1 MSANIYAAGLP
12 AGQRSQHLYRLA
24 QVREVELCLFSI
36 NEYLAGAVEI
46 PRGQRVLPLV
56 VEDSYTPQ
64 ELVGLYNMCVK
75 RGVELCPIGDGA
87 LWDSLI
93 PLELPELAALPVT
106 AVDGDWF
113 EQYISMVA
121 PEPSQPV
128 DDGRVNGTLVHSAP
142 LSLSEPLADLN
153 ISCYAPPPT
162 QPRGKRKPSLREL
175 LTVGVKKGAC
185 VLKEIGSS
193 LKSGEKRS
201 LLKLVGVLSIPVFVG
216 LGLVVLLSD
225 PDPRATGPEP
235 TEPSA
240 GTQQHEQGAT
250 PGDKS
255 PAVPVNVVHKCPEP
269 ANYSSDTLFIGKKCG
284 CEHCSAAWERLMA
297 HPNDCPKTDVSKVR
311 QICEGAALGCRVCKN
326 NLIEI
331 KKKHN
336 CGNIRD
342 AEELRL
348 AALYCKKCQETLNEL
363 KAHEQSHKDGSVPDG
378 VVIAEWAVKY
388 CMSCR
393 TLLTTIKENCP
404 GEHCTNQADVKQCA
418 DRGCTLCRSRWADM
432 QNHEKHC
439 PGAQCDDRTATEQG
453 ARLGCATCQA
463 RLTDMKSHENFC
475 PGENSTDR
483 PATEGGAALGCET
496 CKARLTDM
504 KSHEGCCPGKNS
516 PDRPATEGGVALGCA
531 TCKARLTEM
540 QNHEKRCPGAQ
551 SDERSA
557 TEQGVALGCVTCK
570 ARLTD
575 MQNHEK
581 RCPGKNSSDRAATE
595 QGAGVGC
602 STCMARLYQMQNHEG
617 RCPGNNSSNRAA
629 TEQGAA
635 LGCTPCRTRLTEM
648 QRHESS
654 CPGEQSNDRAAT
666 EQGAALGCPTC
677 RERLKNIQSSK

>member
-36 NEYLAGAVEI
+36 NEYLTGAVEI

-64 ELVGLYNMCVK
+64 ELVGLYNMCVQ
-75 RGVELCPIGDGA
+75 RGVELCPIGDSS

-106 AVDGDWF
+106 AVDGDWL

-128 DDGRVNGTLVHSAP
+128 DEGRVNGTLVHSAP

-185 VLKEIGSS
+185 VLKEIGSGW
-193 LKSGEKRS
+193 KTGEKRS

-235 TEPSA
+235 AEPSA

-255 PAVPVNVVHKCPEP
+255 PAVPVKVVHKCPEP
-269 ANYSSDTLFIGKKCG
+269 ANYDRDTIFYGAQSG
-284 CEHCSAAWERLMA
+284 CEQCKDAWNRLMA
-297 HPNDCPKTDVSKVR
+297 HGKVCPKMDESKVR
-311 QICEGAALGCRVCKN
+311 ETCEGAALGCRVCKN

-336 CGNIRD
+336 CGNFRD

-348 AALYCKKCQETLNEL
+348 AALYCGKCQATLRALEE
-363 KAHEQSHKDGSVPDG
+363 HEQSHKNGSVPNG
-378 VVIAEWAVKY
+378 AVIAEWARKY
-388 CMSCR
+388 CMNCR
-393 TLLTTIKENCP
+393 KLLAAIQKNCP
-404 GEHCTNQADVKQCA
+404 GVQCTNQADVKQCA
-418 DRGCTLCRSRWADM
+418 GRGCALCQSRLADM
-432 QNHEKHC
+432 QNHGSRC
-439 PGAQCDDRTATEQG
+439 PGENSTDRTATKAGSDLGCETCKARLTDMQNHDDCCPGENSTDRTATEGG
-453 ARLGCATCQA
+453 ATLGCATCQA
-463 RLTDMKSHENFC
+463 RLTDMQSHE
-475 PGENSTDR
+475 ER
-483 PATEGGAALGCET
+483 
-496 CKARLTDM
+496 
-504 KSHEGCCPGKNS
+504 CPGKNS
-516 PDRPATEGGVALGCA
+516 SDRSATEGGEALGCA
-531 TCKARLTEM
+531 TCKARLSSM
-540 QNHEKRCPGAQ
+540 RKHDGSCPGAQ
-551 SDERSA
+551 SDDRSA
-557 TEQGVALGCVTCK
+557 TEQGEALGCATCK

-575 MQNHEK
+575 MQNHEE
-581 RCPGKNSSDRAATE
+581 RCPGKNSS
-595 QGAGVGC
+595 G
-602 STCMARLYQMQNHEG
+602 
-617 RCPGNNSSNRAA
+617 
-629 TEQGAA
+629 
-635 LGCTPCRTRLTEM
+635 
-648 QRHESS
+648 
-654 CPGEQSNDRAAT
+654 RAAT